1 MHWQLATRKILL
13 PVSLDVGYCFSSR
26 CCCCCCCFVG
36 SLFSSLIKLEC
47 ARTQQHTHTQ
57 ATTTTPTPTHRH
69 RERDRQR
76 LYLHVNA
83 VHTHAKPETQDETSE
98 TAIVGVEYIH
108 LPTHTH
114 TRTHNDIYVFVYVHS
129 ARALSLHEDEAV
141 LMSWQLA
148 YHSTHTLTPTHI
160 AQSNIHST
168 THTQYHT
175 KSTDKHLYILWVL
188 FYFEYYYYYYFC
200 AVCLCCIYGIR
211 FKVYSTCT
219 KKFLN
224 NNNKSD
230 TMNKL

>member
-1 MHWQLATRKILL
+1 M
-13 PVSLDVGYCFSSR
+13 
-26 CCCCCCCFVG
+26 
-36 SLFSSLIKLEC
+36 
-47 ARTQQHTHTQ
+47 RTHTATHTQ

-108 LPTHTH
+108 SPTHT
-114 TRTHNDIYVFVYVHS
+114 RAHNDIYVFVYVHS

>member
-1 MHWQLATRKILL
+1 MRTHTAT
-13 PVSLDVGYCFSSR
+13 
-26 CCCCCCCFVG
+26 
-36 SLFSSLIKLEC
+36 
-47 ARTQQHTHTQ
+47 HTHTHTGNNNDTDTNTQ
-57 ATTTTPTPTHRH
+57 AQGERPAEALFACKCSAYTRQARDTRWDEWDSNSWSGVHSLTH
-69 RERDRQR
+69 
-76 LYLHVNA
+76 
-83 VHTHAKPETQDETSE
+83 
-98 TAIVGVEYIH
+98 
-108 LPTHTH
+108 THTH